1 MLLNPF
7 IWSDSGGEP
16 TEADILISG
25 FIENVSNL
33 IITDVLTG
41 GEIYEPQS

>member
-1 MLLNPF
+1 MLVNPTYGA
-7 IWSDSGGEP
+7 GGSEP

-33 IITDVLTG
+33 VITDVLTG
-41 GEIYEPQS
+41 GMIYETQS